1 MQVSFTSP
9 PFGRLDDFN
18 LMVCCCFRLVC
29 EDYPELTLPLE
40 NTILVN
46 VDYDDYKSM
55 KTVCD
60 KYNKAVE
67 NIEKLWKG
75 TARPDQLRTRPS
87 SGKTPNNYIEI
98 GQGMRLAQLY
108 VYVVIVLLV

>member
-1 MQVSFTSP
+1 MRSYDSFMWDLHVTDCGWYSVNEHSWAK
-9 PFGRLDDFN
+9 FY
-18 LMVCCCFRLVC
+18 RLVC

-55 KTVCD
+55 RTVCD

-67 NIEKLWKG
+67 NIKNLWKG

-87 SGKTPNNYIEI
+87 CGKRVTDLGYFIEYWN
-98 GQGMRLAQLY
+98 LAAEGA
-108 VYVVIVLLV
+108 

>member
-1 MQVSFTSP
+1 M
-9 PFGRLDDFN
+9 
-18 LMVCCCFRLVC
+18 C

-67 NIEKLWKG
+67 NIKNLWKG

-87 SGKTPNNYIEI
+87 SGKHSFANAIHQILFAKCTSGPLQHPHIQTISGN
-98 GQGMRLAQLY
+98 
-108 VYVVIVLLV
+108 